1 MIDTSQL
8 TPKELADLR
17 RQLDGDAPAPDPA
30 GVEAP
35 ERQLRT
41 ERVPEDIRRAARRLE
56 AAAEISPED
65 MQNPAVRAMV
75 ARRRPEGMPAVS
87 PLHGLLRERR
97 REISDMAADFL
108 DALATV
114 RAAQAGDTSL
124 GSMIKLSNAVDR
136 AAEKVLAAVAV
147 DEADMAT
154 WVNGAALTD
163 LIAACVWYVEEY
175 PPGGLQGSPGS

>member
-30 GVEAP
+30 EVDALEQ
-35 ERQLRT
+35 QLRT
-41 ERVPEDIRRAARRLE
+41 ERVPDDIRRAARRLE

-65 MQNPAVRAMV
+65 MANPAVRAMV

-87 PLHGLLRERR
+87 PLHGLLRSRR
-97 REISDMAADFL
+97 REISNMAANFL
-108 DALATV
+108 ESLALV

-124 GSMIKLSNAVDR
+124 ASMIKLSNAVDA
-136 AAEKVLAAVAV
+136 AAEEMLAAVAV

-154 WVNGAALTD
+154 WVNGATLTALV
-163 LIAACVWYVEEY
+163 AACVWYVEEY

>member
-17 RQLDGDAPAPDPA
+17 RQLDGDAPAPDPVE
-30 GVEAP
+30 VEALT
-35 ERQLRT
+35 EQLRT
-41 ERVPEDIRRAARRLE
+41 ERVPEDIRRAARRLD

-65 MQNPAVRAMV
+65 MANPAVRAMV

-97 REISDMAADFL
+97 REISDMAANFL
-108 DALATV
+108 DALAAV
-114 RAAQAGDTSL
+114 RGAQAGDTSL

-136 AAEKVLAAVAV
+136 AAEEVLTAVAV

-154 WVNGAALTD
+154 WVNGAALTS